1 MREDSR
7 KCRPNCGATNSLLL
21 VILVALTAL
30 AALTFCLTR
39 LGRNSNPDFA
49 VGPDGEIPQRRLVV
63 FCAAGMRYPMERIRE
78 KYEKRFGV
86 AVEMQYAGSNT
97 LLSQLEVHRMG
108 DLYLAADNSYL
119 ELAREKGLAKEII
132 PLAHMKPVIAVAQGN
147 PKNIQSIA
155 DLLKP
160 GMRLALGS
168 PEAAAVGKKT
178 RKLLQQTGQ
187 WEALERQVTQNGVFK
202 PTVNDVAN
210 DIKLQSVDAGIIWDA
225 TVEQYDELEAVS
237 VPELD
242 AGSASIGI
250 AVLNS
255 SKHPTAAL
263 RFARFVA
270 ARDAGLKEFKETGF
284 QVVDGDVWAETPK
297 MTVFAGSVNR
307 HALESIL
314 KEFEAREGAQ
324 ITTVY
329 DGCGIL
335 TAQMRT
341 MRRDQQSGFPDAYM
355 ACDVYYL
362 NNVRDWFQEDV
373 NVTDTPIVL
382 VVQKGNPKGI
392 QSLEDLTKPGVRVV
406 VGQPEQCTIG
416 VLSKRLLEEAGIY
429 DRVLPNIVMQ
439 TTTSALLVPNITTLA
454 ADAVLAFEADT
465 QAERDKLELIRID
478 SPAAKA
484 IQPYSIARSS
494 EFKHMARRLYA
505 AISNS
510 RSRFEAA
517 GFHWRL
523 ATPPAENDAATIAP

>member
-1 MREDSR
+1 
-7 KCRPNCGATNSLLL
+7 
-21 VILVALTAL
+21 
-30 AALTFCLTR
+30 
-39 LGRNSNPDFA
+39 
-49 VGPDGEIPQRRLVV
+49 
-63 FCAAGMRYPMERIRE
+63 
-78 KYEKRFGV
+78 
-86 AVEMQYAGSNT
+86 
-97 LLSQLEVHRMG
+97 
-108 DLYLAADNSYL
+108 
-119 ELAREKGLAKEII
+119 
-132 PLAHMKPVIAVAQGN
+132 
-147 PKNIQSIA
+147 
-155 DLLKP
+155 
-160 GMRLALGS
+160 
-168 PEAAAVGKKT
+168 
-178 RKLLQQTGQ
+178 
-187 WEALERQVTQNGVFK
+187 
-202 PTVNDVAN
+202 
-210 DIKLQSVDAGIIWDA
+210 
-225 TVEQYDELEAVS
+225 
-237 VPELD
+237 
-242 AGSASIGI
+242 
-250 AVLNS
+250 VLNS

-270 ARDAGLKEFKETGF
+270 ARDAGLQEFKETGF
-284 QVVDGDVWAETPK
+284 RVVDGDVWAETPK

-314 KEFEAREGAQ
+314 KEFEEREGAQ
-324 ITTVY
+324 IATVY

-382 VVQKGNPKGI
+382 VVQKGNPKDI
-392 QSLEDLTKPGVRVV
+392 QSIEDLTKPGMRVV

-429 DRVLPNIVMQ
+429 ERVLPNIVMQ

-465 QAERDKLELIRID
+465 KAERDKLELIRID
-478 SPAAKA
+478 SPSARA

-494 EFKHMARRLYA
+494 DSKHMARRLYD
-505 AISNS
+505 AISKS

-523 ATPPAENDAATIAP
+523 ATPAGENDAATIAP